1 MRAKVWEEIF
11 FYILQAINSLQESI
25 CFEASTSH
33 FYVKLTSMPQSIN
46 RNGSLLLLNVL
57 RLHFAK

>member
-33 FYVKLTSMPQSIN
+33 FYVKLTIMPQSIN

-57 RLHFAK
+57 